1 MNTNTYRHTFFAK
14 CPANGIR
21 IEYQLR
27 IDVPAHQQI
36 RVELIVAVAGAIRS
50 GYHEEIADILQ
61 RKLGGAQVLTAFHHG
76 VGIETR
82 RSL

>member
-1 MNTNTYRHTFFAK
+1 MNTNTYRHTFFAR

-27 IDVPAHQQI
+27 IDVPAHQTV
-36 RVELIVAVAGAIRS
+36 RVEQIVAATSSIRA
-50 GYHEEIADILQ
+50 GYHEDIADTLQ
-61 RKLGGAQVLTAFHHG
+61 RKLGGSQVLTAFHHG

-82 RSL
+82 RA